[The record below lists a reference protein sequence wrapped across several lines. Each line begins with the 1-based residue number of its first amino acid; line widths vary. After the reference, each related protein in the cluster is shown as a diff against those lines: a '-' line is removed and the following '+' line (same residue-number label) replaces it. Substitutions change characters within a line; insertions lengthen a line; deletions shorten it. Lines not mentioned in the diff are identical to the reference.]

1 MFGKPGRPPE
11 DRLGRQ
17 RQIWTT
23 VGPLIEEHGV
33 GSLTMRQAADA
44 SFMSLGGLYH
54 YFPNKRALVLFGLDQ
69 AALERE
75 CADFYA
81 EHGHLKETDPDAAVE
96 AFIQFSVGERAF
108 CRPAVLAALELGAT
122 GRPCWRP
129 PTLSVRCEAISLRA
143 SAPPLPDPSS
153 ESTTNSQ
160 TPSRPEE
167 ERTLAGPLPASWR
180 RSEGVRLFRDER
192 PEGFSQAAEPGHEGT
207 ASLAG
212 RPGCADERRDERH
225 ERLDRAA

>member
-11 DRLGRQ
+11 DRVGRQ
-17 RQIWTT
+17 LQIWAT

-81 EHGHLKETDPDAAVE
+81 EHGHLKETDPEAAVE

-108 CRPAVLAALELGAT
+108 CRPAVLAALELGAEEF
-122 GRPCWRP
+122 
-129 PTLSVRCEAISLRA
+129 LS
-143 SAPPLPDPSS
+143 
-153 ESTTNSQ
+153 
-160 TPSRPEE
+160 
-167 ERTLAGPLPASWR
+167 
-180 RSEGVRLFRDER
+180 RLGHNITIGL
-192 PEGFSQAAEPGHEGT
+192 EGFTQTLGVAVPE
-207 ASLAG
+207 
-212 RPGCADERRDERH
+212 ADERDLKTVAKAARRLFYASLIDRSMTGQEFEDE
-225 ERLDRAA
+225 LRAVVKGMPAGKRKPELAATG